1 MRVGVLGL
9 GSWGT
14 ALAAHLAQGGHP
26 VRGWTHDPVQRQA
39 LASDR
44 ENRKYLPG
52 LPLPE
57 SIQIVDDIGSALE
70 GAELVLMAVPS
81 FAVREVAREA
91 AGTLGSR
98 PVVNAAKGLET
109 GTHLLMHEVL
119 AAELGDAHP
128 VASLVGPSHAEEV
141 AQNHP
146 TAVVAAS
153 RHAEVALAVQDVFSD
168 ESLRVY
174 TNDDLLGVELAASL
188 KNVIAL
194 ASGIAAGLGYGD
206 NTSGALLTR
215 GLAEMTR
222 LGVALGARPETF
234 FGLAGVG
241 DLITTCTSRHSRNRR
256 VGEAIGRGQSLEQAM
271 AGMTMVAEGV
281 RTTGAARD
289 LAEAARVDMPIVDRV
304 HAVLYEG
311 ESPREAIRV
320 LMSRE
325 PKAERPE
332 PRSRGA
338 VRQGE

>member
-14 ALAAHLAQGGHP
+14 ALAVHLAQGGHP
-26 VRGWTHDPVQRQA
+26 VRGWTHDPAQRGA
-39 LASDR
+39 LARER

-57 SIQIVDDIGSALE
+57 SLQIVDDIPSALE
-70 GAELVLMAVPS
+70 GAELILLAVPS
-81 FAVREVAREA
+81 FAVREIARDA
-91 AGTLGSR
+91 AARLAGR
-98 PVVNAAKGLET
+98 PVVNAAKGLEST
-109 GTHLLMHEVL
+109 SHLLMHQVL
-119 AAELGDAHP
+119 AEELGAEHP

-153 RHAEVALAVQDVFSD
+153 RDAEVALTVQDVFSD

-289 LAEAARVDMPIVDRV
+289 LAAATRVDMPIVDRV

-320 LMSRE
+320 LMARE